1 MINFAIVGVALP
13 LCAGE
18 ATGPPTHAEPGPGCD
33 AHGQSLV
40 MCMSVGLS
48 KYFGEGQDALESK
61 MVGPG
66 GGSCSLLLLEPPD
79 SDGMCAY
86 RMLLSRTE

>member
-18 ATGPPTHAEPGPGCD
+18 ATGPPTHAEPGPGGD

-40 MCMSVGLS
+40 MCYVSG
-48 KYFGEGQDALESK
+48 
-61 MVGPG
+61 
-66 GGSCSLLLLEPPD
+66 
-79 SDGMCAY
+79 
-86 RMLLSRTE
+86 TEQILR